1 MKGGRLVGLLPSGGL
16 SGVQR
21 CHLETAQEL
30 AQLGWDVHTLIPGD
44 PHGLDVELDHSS
56 LPYTVIPRV
65 RWWDTSPVEHAHD
78 PQALGHLLRRL
89 RPNVTLTQSAVVP
102 QLAIAARALNIPH
115 VWYLHEF
122 GDLDHDLVL
131 PSTPRQWGAFV
142 EEHSGAVLANS
153 TAVRDHFFDEAA
165 RVDVVPYS
173 VHMPQ
178 RGVPTTPVG
187 HRIGVVAT
195 LHPGKGQELAIRAVS
210 QLLGTISD
218 ATLHLFGSG
227 APREVLRLKR
237 LVSDMSLDSTVV
249 FHGFVADRNAIYRDL
264 DAVLILSRSEA
275 YGRVA
280 DEAAFVGLPLVFLGT
295 GGLAERLRHGRD
307 GLEVTSPDPA
317 LVASALAAVLT
328 SEDLRSSL
336 VAGARQRLEAQND
349 ACPAPIRVNAVLQ
362 RLLAS

>member
-1 MKGGRLVGLLPSGGL
+1 MIAGRLVCLLPAGGL

-21 CHLETAQEL
+21 CHIEMAQGL
-30 AQLGWDVHTLIPGD
+30 AELGWEVHTLIPGD
-44 PHGLDVELDHSS
+44 PHGLDVELDHYS

-65 RWWDTSPVEHAHD
+65 RWWDTSRVEQVHD
-78 PQALGHLLRRL
+78 LQALESLLRRL
-89 RPNVTLTQSAVVP
+89 RPDVALTQSAVVP
-102 QLAIAARALNIPH
+102 QLAIAARARNIPH

-122 GDLDHDLVL
+122 GDIDHDLEL
-131 PSTPRQWGAFV
+131 PSTPRQWGDFV
-142 EEHSGAVLANS
+142 KEHSGAVLANS
-153 TAVRDHFFDEAA
+153 TAVRDHFFDEPA

-173 VHMPQ
+173 IHMPQ
-178 RGVPTTPVG
+178 RGLPTTQVG

-210 QLLGTISD
+210 QLLGTIPD

-249 FHGFVADRNAIYRDL
+249 FHGFVADRNAVYRDL
-264 DAVLILSRSEA
+264 DAVLILSRAEA

-280 DEAAFVGLPLVFLGT
+280 DEAALVGLPLVFLGT

-307 GLEVTSPDPA
+307 GLEVTSPNPA

-328 SEDLRSSL
+328 SEDLRGSL
-336 VAGARQRLEAQND
+336 VAGARQRLEAQNE
-349 ACPAPIRVNAVLQ
+349 ACPAPIRVNAALQ
-362 RLLAS
+362 SLLAS